1 MRIALSPVV
10 GLVLSI
16 LFLPGRVAVL
26 AQQSSPTGIGAGTR
40 PAAASQFIDPA
51 GGLSVNQLV
60 QLALERNADLLATR
74 QRTVEAQ
81 GLLRQAG
88 FRPNPVVESEFGS
101 GSPTG
106 SPGEREFSLGYGHVF
121 ELGRKRDRRLDV
133 GRSGLDLAR
142 LEIVDRER
150 TLRAELQERYIAAMA
165 AIRNLETIA
174 QQFDLTQQSLAV
186 TQRRV
191 SEGESPRVEQMVLQA
206 EVGRLEADRLLLASE
221 VQQEML
227 ALRVVAGM
235 DVLEPLV
242 LQPEGDRPPTGITL
256 EAALER
262 ALASRPDLAAARQEE
277 TRSAAET
284 RLARAERVPD
294 LAVRLRYTD
303 SQTRFDLFG
312 LTASGAL
319 APLRDHD
326 RVLTGGFSITLPLLS
341 RNQGQI
347 EAARARETAAALRRQ
362 HVTRSIEAEIRGA
375 YGRYIAARQA
385 VEVFS
390 KTVIQPAQESVT
402 VLRASYAAGEVRLFD
417 VLAEQRRLIDTQ
429 KAYTEAIRQEALA
442 RVALERAIGVP
453 LQ

>member
-1 MRIALSPVV
+1 MRIALIPVV

>member
-1 MRIALSPVV
+1 MRIALIPVV

-40 PAAASQFIDPA
+40 PASQFIDPA

-294 LAVRLRYTD
+294 LAARLRYTD